1 MSSTLAEL
9 FSPTFFIFL
18 GILVLVVALMVVYF
32 ESKMRD
38 QNHKISSMLSLVS
51 TLAEDINH
59 VKIGLHSLSMTRGGY
74 QENFEQ
80 PSEHLENYNNVLVQ
94 KNSHLIHVSDDE
106 DDSESEDDSSESED
120 DSELEDEDEI
130 NRIEYIHDGI
140 IYGNMKDTSKDVK
153 ILKLN
158 VSNEDYDEVDDS
170 EEDSDDGDD
179 NNSDIADIDEDTFEE
194 RNNVEYENTKDL
206 DDFND
211 ELSISDLNDLTQ
223 ETPSDNILNEEK
235 DNTASLNL
243 SALSSDD
250 FKTISINL
258 GEDSQ
263 VEHIDYKKLQLP
275 KLRSIAVEKG
285 LTSNSEAAKLKKQDL
300 LKMLETE

>member
-59 VKIGLHSLSMTRGGY
+59 VKIGLHNLSMSGGGY
-74 QENFEQ
+74 QENLEQ
-80 PSEHLENYNNVLVQ
+80 PTEPLENYNNVFVQ
-94 KNSHLIHVSDDE
+94 NNSHLINVSDDE
-106 DDSESEDDSSESED
+106 DSEEEEDSDEGEDGDEEEDSD
-120 DSELEDEDEI
+120 DEV
-130 NRIEYIHDGI
+130 NQIEYIHDGI
-140 IYGNMKDTSKDVK
+140 IYDNITEKKSNVK
-153 ILKLN
+153 ILQLN
-158 VSNEDYDEVDDS
+158 VSNNDYDEEDD
-170 EEDSDDGDD
+170 EDRDEDDD
-179 NNSDIADIDEDTFEE
+179 NDSDIADIDEDTFEE
-194 RNNVEYENTKDL
+194 INNVEYENVKDL

-211 ELSISDLNDLTQ
+211 ELSISELHEVIE

-235 DNTASLNL
+235 DNNTSLN
-243 SALSSDD
+243 LSSDD
-250 FKTISINL
+250 FKRISINL

-285 LTSNSEAAKLKKQDL
+285 LTTNSEAAKLKKQDL